1 MVEIY
6 SEAES
11 QQHSFIETVRH
22 RNEFIIIII
31 AAVLYAVGNITNNII
46 PLIISAILA
55 GVEKYLSYNTLL
67 SDVSQGFQVHRF
79 DVISAYLSHFLLF
92 SSITNALLINDP
104 ANYDI
109 TNPTDRFTDALQYT
123 LTISVTQGYGDV
135 VPKSRIAKILLGIQT
150 VDAVLLTLSFGLF
163 LISAFVGTPKSM
175 VRS

>member
-22 RNEFIIIII
+22 RNEFVIIIL
-31 AAVLYAVGNITNNII
+31 AVILYAIGNISNNVL
-46 PLIISAILA
+46 PLIISAVLA
-55 GVEKYLSYNTLL
+55 GFEKYLSYNTLL

-79 DVISAYLSHFLLF
+79 DVISAYVSHFLLF
-92 SSITNALLINDP
+92 SSVTNALLINDP
-104 ANYDI
+104 TNYEI

-123 LTISVTQGYGDV
+123 LTLSVTQGYGDV
-135 VPKSRIAKILLGIQT
+135 VPKSRIAKIFLGIQT
-150 VDAVLLTLSFGLF
+150 VDAILLTLSFGLF
-163 LISAFVGTPKSM
+163 LISAFVGTPKST